1 MVQGQR
7 RGGVEEENLG
17 QGGKLEPW
25 GGNSVSESPGVLVT
39 CRFLGPTSGLQDPTL
54 GLGQGICIFTRLPSE
69 LPVDRQ
75 HRHYPGGG

>member
-17 QGGKLEPW
+17 QGGWVDVCKLEPW

-39 CRFLGPTSGLQDPTL
+39 FKFLGPTSGLQDPTP
-54 GLGQGICIFTRLPSE
+54 GLGQGIRISTRLPSE
-69 LPVDRQ
+69 LPVD
-75 HRHYPGGG
+75 